1 MQLYPLRLISDD
13 LKIDFMNLRH
23 TCFGLSVLLT
33 LLSFVLLFTMK
44 LNFGIDF
51 AGGISIETRL
61 STEPDLAKMR
71 TVLNDLEMGEVILQS
86 FGQEHDVSIR
96 VATSADEQVL
106 QANIKRI
113 KLALEKNIAAD
124 IEYRKIDFVGPQVG
138 SQLVYSAS
146 QALILAF
153 MAIMVY
159 IWFRFEWQ
167 FGIGVL
173 IALTHDVILS
183 LGFMSVTQLDF
194 NLGSVAALLTVVGY
208 SVNDSVVIYDRMREN
223 LRKYKRL
230 SIDEIINRSVNET
243 LSRTILTVVTTLL
256 ANAALIIFG
265 GDAIR
270 SFSILV
276 FCGIIIGTYSSIFVS
291 APILKLLKLEKFQ

>member
-1 MQLYPLRLISDD
+1 MQLFPLRLIGDN
-13 LKIDFMNLRH
+13 LKIDFMSLRH
-23 TCFGLSVLLT
+23 LCFAISGALT
-33 LLSFVLLFTMK
+33 VLSFVLLFTMK

-51 AGGISIETRL
+51 AGGIAIEARL
-61 STEPDLAKMR
+61 NQEPDLVKMR
-71 TVLNDLEMGEVILQS
+71 TVLNDLEIGEVILQT
-86 FGQEHDVSIR
+86 FGETKDVSIR
-96 VATSADEQVL
+96 VATGDDEQTL
-106 QANIKRI
+106 QLFINRI
-113 KLALEKNIAAD
+113 KAALADNFSYD
-124 IEYRKIDFVGPQVG
+124 IDYRKVDFVGPQVG
-138 SQLVYSAS
+138 SQLVFSAT
-146 QALILAF
+146 QALVLAF

-167 FGIGVL
+167 FGVGVL
-173 IALTHDVILS
+173 IALIHDVILA
-183 LGFMSVTQLDF
+183 LGFMSITQLDF

-223 LRKYKRL
+223 LRKYSKL
-230 SIDEIINRSVNET
+230 TIDAIINRSVNET

-265 GDAIR
+265 GEALR

-291 APILKLLKLEKFQ
+291 APILKLLKLDKLQ